1 MVLVTGGTGFVGSY
15 LIRLLVQRG
24 YRVRALRRAGST
36 LQLVQ
41 DVADR
46 VEWVDADVTDI
57 VALEDVFEGV
67 THVCHCAAMVSFHPR
82 DVRRMM
88 QVNVDGTAN
97 IVNLCLDHGV
107 KKLVHVSSIAAIGR
121 SKERKHLDEKSPWV
135 QSKVTSQYAISKY
148 QGEQEVW
155 RGQAEGLNV
164 AIVNPAIIL
173 GSGYWN
179 VGSGRFFQQVQ
190 EGLKFWPVGR
200 SGFVDVRDVVQ
211 FMLLLLENDISG
223 ERYIL
228 NAENISYREFFQ
240 HVADSIK
247 GRPPMIKVTP
257 LLAEVA
263 WRVEWVKEKLL
274 GATPVVTRD
283 SARSSV
289 SQFFYDNEKS
299 LKVPGF
305 SYRPLANTI
314 RETGAQFLES
324 VKDGSEWKVLPL

>member
-24 YRVRALRRAGST
+24 YRVRALRRACST
-36 LQLVQ
+36 LHLVQ
-41 DVADR
+41 DAADR

-155 RGQAEGLNV
+155 RGEAEGLNV

-173 GSGYWN
+173 GSGNWN

-240 HVADSIK
+240 HVADSINA
-247 GRPPMIKVTP
+247 RPPMIKVTP